1 MDLMRLLRSL
11 EEFLYELIGWL
22 VFYPRT
28 FWRILRHPGAIA
40 RYTRKELAEPVE
52 QQFQETI
59 SPVLMLILSVVL
71 AHAVEMALRLPTQ
84 QAESPL
90 GVLLFGTEQALLL
103 TRSIIFCF
111 YALGA
116 ALGTLIRE
124 RKPITRE
131 TLREPFSVQA
141 FLACPFVVLLSL
153 GLQLARMQ
161 SETAQACGTLL
172 SMAACGWYVLA
183 RVAAYRAVHPSPF
196 IAVLATTL
204 GWFGL
209 TTLLIIVVIVASVI

>member
-40 RYTRKELAEPVE
+40 RYTRKELAEPPE

-71 AHAVEMALRLPTQ
+71 AHAMEMALRLPTQ
-84 QAESPL
+84 QTESPL
-90 GVLLFGTEQALLL
+90 GRLLFGTEQSLLL

-141 FLACPFVVLLSL
+141 FLACPFVLILSL
-153 GLQLARMQ
+153 GLQIARME
-161 SETAQACGTLL
+161 SETTQASGLL
-172 SMAACGWYVLA
+172 LATVACIWYVLA
-183 RVAAYRAVHPSPF
+183 RVAAYRAVHQGPLLP
-196 IAVLATTL
+196 VLAATI
-204 GWFGL
+204 GWFGI
-209 TTLLIIVVIVASVI
+209 TTLLITTVIVASVV